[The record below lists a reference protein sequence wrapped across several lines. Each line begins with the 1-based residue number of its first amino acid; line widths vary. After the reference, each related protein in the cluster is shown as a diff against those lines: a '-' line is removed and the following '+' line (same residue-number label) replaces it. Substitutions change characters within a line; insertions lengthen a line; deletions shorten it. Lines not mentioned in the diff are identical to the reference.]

1 MARVLMKRLN
11 LGCGNDIKIGFDNI
25 DFIDLPGVNI
35 VHDLNS
41 YPYPIANDEYD
52 EIICHH
58 ILEHLNDIVKPLEE
72 LWRISKPGARIKIDV
87 PSFPGIG
94 AIVDP
99 THKQYY
105 TFGTFDYFTENHL
118 FSYYSKAKFR
128 IVKRTISFSYSLP
141 PLSWFNSLL
150 TKIVN
155 SHFKLQK
162 AYFYNLSFIY
172 PAQLLE
178 VELETIKHDDQQ
190 GLDVE

>member
-1 MARVLMKRLN
+1 MKKLN
-11 LGCGNDIKIGFDNI
+11 LGCGNDIKSGYDNI

-35 VHDLNS
+35 VHNLNT
-41 YPYPIANDEYD
+41 YPYPIQDDEYD

-58 ILEHLNDIVKPLEE
+58 VLEHLNDIVSPLEE
-72 LWRISKPGARIKIDV
+72 LWRISKHGARIIIDV

-99 THKQYY
+99 THKSYY

-141 PLSWFNSLL
+141 PLSWFNTLI

-172 PAQLLE
+172 PASLLE
-178 VELETIKHDDQQ
+178 VELETIKQKH
-190 GLDVE
+190 